1 MLYITIMESKYNIAI
16 VGSGLAGNIISLA
29 LAKAGYKI
37 ALIDPKSFEEIQERN
52 YDPRTTA
59 LSKKSKIFF
68 ERLNLWRAIRPFT
81 CMIKNIMVN
90 DGDSGN
96 NIYFKDLN
104 SKTNKPLGFMIRNQ
118 DLFKILISAIKKNK
132 NIKKFDSMVNSFFR
146 DQENVSIKLHNKKK
160 IECQLLIAAD
170 GKNSFIREKIGISV
184 YRKSYKQKAFIFNV
198 KHTKSHK
205 NLATENF
212 LKHGPLASLP
222 IIQNKSSCYSSIV
235 WSCNH
240 PSYFKIIKYTKRDI
254 EKELNYYLSEYYGKF
269 TIITDVKSWD
279 LSLVKANNFVD
290 TRTLLIGDS
299 AHSIHPLAG
308 QGLNLTLKGI
318 EILYKLA
325 INSRLNKEDIG
336 SDKILNTFNKKQY
349 LNSIAII
356 FATDKLNFLFSN
368 SNFFLK
374 RARKIGLNVFKNS
387 RVFKNIFKN
396 YASEGKISIK

>member
-1 MLYITIMESKYNIAI
+1 MGLKFNIAI
-16 VGSGLAGNIISLA
+16 VGSGLTGSITSLA

-37 ALIDPKSFEEIQERN
+37 ALIDPKSFESFKGNN
-52 YDPRTTA
+52 YDTRTTA
-59 LSKKSKIFF
+59 LSKKSKLFF
-68 ERLNLWRAIRPFT
+68 EYLNLWQHMKPFT

-90 DGDSGN
+90 DGN
-96 NIYFKDLN
+96 HEKNLYFN
-104 SKTNKPLGFMIRNQ
+104 KTHRKKNKPLGFMIRNK
-118 DLFKILISAIKKNK
+118 DLFTILIDVVKKSK
-132 NIKKFDSMVNSFFR
+132 NISKFDNKVKVFSR
-146 DQENVSIKLHNKKK
+146 DQENVTIHLDDKRIITSY
-160 IECQLLIAAD
+160 LLIAAD
-170 GKNSFIREKIGISV
+170 GKNSFIRKKAGIKASK
-184 YRKSYKQKAFIFNV
+184 KSYNQKAFIFNV

-222 IIQNKSSCYSSIV
+222 IMQNKSSCYSSIV

-325 INSRLNKEDIG
+325 LNSRLNKEDIG
-336 SDKILNTFNKKQY
+336 SDKILNAFNKKQY

-387 RVFKNIFKN
+387 RVLKNVFKN